1 MVTNSIDLA
10 DPPVPAPAS
19 SAPATSLR
27 HVLVKNFVLP
37 CHIGVHAHEHGR
49 TQRVRINLDLAVQ
62 ESIPDIAD
70 DLRNVVCYDEII
82 SAVRRLAISGHVRLI
97 ETLAERIAELCFNDP
112 RIRSAKVEV
121 EKLDVYDDVEAVGIA
136 IERINRQI

>member
-1 MVTNSIDLA
+1 MVTKSIDLA
-10 DPPVPAPAS
+10 DLSVMPSTPPAPIG
-19 SAPATSLR
+19 LR
-27 HVLVKNFVLP
+27 RVLVKNFVLP

-49 TQRVRINLDLAVQ
+49 TQRVRINLDLAVE
-62 ESIPDIAD
+62 ESSKDLAD

-82 SAVRRLAISGHVRLI
+82 SAVRRLATGDHVRLI
-97 ETLAERIAELCFNDP
+97 ETLAERIVELCFNDF

-136 IERINRQI
+136 IERVNRQV